1 MKIEEI
7 RRKISNKSIAGKS
20 VDYQNGFIDM
30 RDFSLS
36 LLNQLDGEE
45 KPVVPQYVADWFEK
59 NKKDLDY
66 NIWNYCYDWEKQ
78 DISGGFYRWFDESD
92 HNPIEI
98 LVKMRNGYEIEKPLF
113 AIQNDE
119 ENYLV
124 KFSLWGTDG
133 TNHSFEFNPEYKLT
147 FTDKESAKAVA
158 LLSKGK
164 VVPVEEK

>member
-1 MKIEEI
+1 M
-7 RRKISNKSIAGKS
+7 
-20 VDYQNGFIDM
+20 
-30 RDFSLS
+30 
-36 LLNQLDGEE
+36 LLIGL
-45 KPVVPQYVADWFEK
+45 KK

-78 DISGGFYRWFDESD
+78 DISSGFYRWFDESD

-98 LVKMRNGYEIEKPLF
+98 LIKMRNGYEIEKPLF

-133 TNHSFEFNPEYKLT
+133 TNYSFEFNPEYKLT
-147 FTDKESAKAVA
+147 FTDKESAEAVA

-164 VVPVEEK
+164 VTLVEEK